1 MLGKR
6 LRRLARFALRAV
18 LFVIALVYFLI
29 DLLFLSVLR
38 PVRRWLLEWRLLE
51 GLRAWVG
58 SLNRYAALLLLGV
71 PWLLLEPVKPVALYL
86 FAHHHSLAA
95 TGLIVGG
102 EVIKLTLLDQ
112 VFHMT
117 KPKLLTFPWFAKG
130 YARWEITLVY
140 LRSLSGWR
148 RVRAWYRTVRA
159 WLILWI
165 RRLRRRVIA
174 AGTEGPR

>member
-1 MLGKR
+1 MVRER
-6 LRRLARFALRAV
+6 LRRLARHALRAV
-18 LFVIALVYFLI
+18 LFAIALVYFLI

-51 GLRAWVG
+51 GLRAWVA
-58 SLNRYAALLLLGV
+58 SLNRYAALLLLVV

-95 TGLIVGG
+95 TTLIVGG

-117 KPKLLTFPWFAKG
+117 KPKLLTFPWFARG
-130 YARWEITLVY
+130 YARWEMALAY
-140 LRSLSGWR
+140 LRSLPAWR
-148 RVRAWYRTVRA
+148 RVRSWYRVARA
-159 WLILWI
+159 WLLLWA

-174 AGTEGPR
+174 AGTEEPR